1 MENEIVRKTTSLT
14 LIAIM
19 VAGGMTFAIP
29 GVMPSAY
36 AQVDEMSVSAANS
49 MFGNTF
55 VGAQVVE
62 VSVNAPQFRADSAGD
77 KPYEPVVT
85 VDDNTLRMTLSPNGV
100 WYGYFVDT
108 QMAEAAHGSGSM
120 VFGTV
125 EDPDEYMVNVDRHGE
140 AELFNPGADALYAG
154 GGDVVTNSDVPA
166 NNLVIQAFDFTE
178 ATDIDIE
185 LENGSGSEAI
195 TLAFDT
201 VEDFASLV
209 LDRDIY
215 PLEAHVHITITDT
228 WLNIDPTAEDIW
240 VFDTNNDMSYRI
252 SDDLT
257 DGIEEGLGE
266 LIAVP
271 EDSLMCDDNC
281 VFAINTGQQG
291 DRVLFQQDNTDSP
304 DDLEDMFI
312 TVTES
317 NDNTGV
323 FTNTDSDDASNLIT
337 TDDDEMRGKT
347 AVIDYNDNDTDIVIG
362 FDFATI
368 DIQPADDTW
377 NSGEEIPVVIT
388 DQDANKNNMSD
399 EDLLINDPNIDII
412 PTLTTGSPTVLTE
425 AALINDIAAG
435 DMIYDGFA
443 HRVIV
448 TTEVGDTLTVTF
460 EDEIDLPTENTVFNY
475 INYDVSS
482 LPSDVERVLA
492 CDNDLGIDD
501 NVVYTAISH
510 RDVNGCD
517 TITFDLADSVEMGEY
532 PIVVDFMSFG
542 YTDDGV
548 QGSERVADQIIR
560 IEAEETDDGTGVFE
574 GSLEYIMVNQ
584 LNIRDQATFDGV
596 TPNSDAP
603 VFIVIEDLTDED
615 APKVTYLDV
624 GSDGVAT
631 QVSDQEEAPSHSG
644 VVTLDSN
651 RYKVADT
658 VVITL
663 DDADLNVDSGIV
675 EVYTMDDRGFIGANA
690 IRVLDVTFDD
700 EQWRT
705 PSADHTLES
714 LCLDELEAITSD
726 TGLDATK
733 FTLVES
739 SKDSGVFTGSFQIP
753 AEWCRPGQERS
764 ETTTGL
770 DIEVNY
776 QDFRDASGEMIEVGD
791 SAAVGANTGSVSLDR
806 TVYPVPFGEPRDFS
820 NVPDLQTAYNDANT
834 LEQLKA
840 LKSSVDRNNDEI
852 MTPSEFAAS
861 FIADDEV
868 RDLFDSTSGS
878 TLTEISSDLEAQI
891 EDLEDIAP
899 DDSASDLNSEL
910 RRAIS
915 DLDDVQVDGTN
926 PDGKSYFPV
935 HNTAFGAD
943 TGLAYIPNGD
953 LIIHVRVND
962 ADFDVSG
969 AGQDSISGNGDG
981 AVTVFVNRGSDSCII
996 ATAGGES
1003 GMVTSAAGCNGEY
1016 MRYGPIQEI
1025 APDAG
1030 IFEVDIPVRYND
1042 GPTDQKCPQRGE
1054 GCVLQGDIIQVEYAD
1069 PIDSSGDRN
1078 TVTDSATFDLR
1089 NAVLQ
1094 SDKNSYLIGTDM
1106 ILTLI
1111 EPDFDLDNDQA
1122 ETYTLDLIEWD
1133 SDAATVTM
1141 GSRGGSAGAFDPEP
1155 DALRET
1161 GDSTGI
1167 FQTIIEI
1174 PEELEGDRLER
1185 NEVIVLEY
1193 TDWGPAGADYVG
1205 DEDEDITLQVMT
1217 SDFGATIELDQKVY
1231 TWTDKIYIT
1240 IVAPDHNYD
1249 SDLVDEIGNT
1259 DTDPIKISTRGHDLD
1274 EYKLVETGTDTGI
1287 FTGEVILTGFAPHDA
1302 DGDGELYD
1310 ARDITGGS
1318 GPTSGLLET
1327 NNDDGLS
1334 VSFEYSEDTT
1344 IVASALIRWNIGE
1357 VQWLESSYPATGS
1370 GIVRVIDPDMNLNPE
1385 AVDNFDVN
1393 VWSDSDAGGIDLT
1406 VTETNEATG
1415 IFEGTVDFQT
1425 ETESSGHRLRAAEG
1439 DTVTAEYEDRTLP
1452 DPYNTA
1458 DDLDITA
1465 TTLIGTVVP
1474 PLERAPA
1481 TNLRAVDSFGNS
1493 LDTVSVDQQ
1502 VQLMADLM
1510 NGQDR
1515 NQAFAYLVQVQD
1527 ANGVVV
1533 SLAWITGTLTPG
1545 QTFSPAG
1552 SWTPDMAGTYTATA
1566 FVWESLDN
1574 PTALSPPVSTTITVE

>member
-29 GVMPSAY
+29 GVVPSAH
-36 AQVDEMSVSAANS
+36 AQVNEMSVSAVND
-49 MFGNTF
+49 MFGNSF

-62 VSVNAPQFRADSAGD
+62 VSVNAPQFRADNAFED
-77 KPYEPVVT
+77 AYEPVVT
-85 VDDNTLRMTLSPNGV
+85 VDDNPLIMRQAGNGI
-100 WYGYFVDT
+100 WYGYFVEYD
-108 QMAEAAHGSGSM
+108 MAAAVHENGM
-120 VFGTV
+120 DFGMLL
-125 EDPDEYMVNVDRHGE
+125 DDMS
-140 AELFNPGADALYAG
+140 FNNDAAALYG
-154 GGDVVTNSDVPA
+154 NSDNSRNVL
-166 NNLVIQAFDFTE
+166 NNPDLPRSEIVIQAFDFTE
-178 ATDIDIE
+178 GTDIDIE
-185 LENGSGSEAI
+185 LENGSGSEAVSL
-195 TLAFDT
+195 TFDT
-201 VEDFASLV
+201 VEDFAGLM
-209 LDRDIY
+209 LDRGIY
-215 PLEAHVHITITDT
+215 PLNAHVHITITDA
-228 WLNIDPTAEDIW
+228 WLNIDPTAEDEW
-240 VFDTNNDMSYRI
+240 VFNTENDMAYYRLNLDDAVEERAIEPSYMPA
-252 SDDLT
+252 
-257 DGIEEGLGE
+257 
-266 LIAVP
+266 AVP
-271 EDSLMCDDNC
+271 EDDLMCDDNC
-281 VFAINTGQQG
+281 SFTINTMRQG
-291 DRVLFQQDNTDSP
+291 DRVISQQDNADSH
-304 DDLEDMFI
+304 DSVAAILGDMSLTFSE
-312 TVTES
+312 T

-323 FTNTDSDDASNLIT
+323 FTNTDDDDASNLIT
-337 TDDDEMRGKT
+337 TGDDGLRGKT

-362 FDFATI
+362 FDFATV
-368 DIQPADDTW
+368 DMQPADDTW
-377 NSGEEIPVVIT
+377 NSGEEISVIIT
-388 DQDANKNNMSD
+388 DQDANKNNASD
-399 EDLLINDPNIDII
+399 EDLVVSDPNIDII
-412 PTLTTGSPTVLTE
+412 PALTTGSPVVITE
-425 AALINDIAAG
+425 DSEINGMSVG
-435 DMIYDGFA
+435 DMNYDSFSA
-443 HRVIV
+443 RVIV
-448 TTEVGDTLTVTF
+448 DGSVIDGNTLTVTF
-460 EDEIDLPTENTVFNY
+460 EDDLDLSTESTVFNY
-475 INYDVSS
+475 INYDLRS
-482 LPSDVERVLA
+482 LGGADSATACGAVLPAGDLVYER
-492 CDNDLGIDD
+492 
-501 NVVYTAISH
+501 ISAAA
-510 RDVNGCD
+510 VNGCD
-517 TITFDLADSVEMGEY
+517 TVTFVLGDSVTDGMY
-532 PIVVDFMSFG
+532 PMVVDFMSFG

-574 GSLEYIMVNQ
+574 GSLEYVMVNQ
-584 LNIRDQATFDGV
+584 LNIQDPATFDDV
-596 TPNSDAP
+596 DPISDAP

-615 APKVTYLDV
+615 SPRVSYLDV

-644 VVTLDSN
+644 VVTFDSN

-658 VVITL
+658 VTITL
-663 DDADLNVDSGIV
+663 DDADLNVDSGII
-675 EVYTMDDRGFIGANA
+675 EVYTINDEGFIGEGD
-690 IRVLDVTFDD
+690 ITILDVTFDD
-700 EQWRT
+700 RPWSSYEIHDNCL
-705 PSADHTLES
+705 PTLEH
-714 LCLDELEAITSD
+714 ITSD
-726 TGLDATK
+726 IGLDATK

-753 AEWCRPGQERS
+753 SDWCRPGDERP

-806 TVYPVPFGEPRDFS
+806 TVYPVPFGEPRDFVDAS
-820 NVPDLQTAYNDANT
+820 GLAAELRYAERANERLNALEDLLDAVT
-834 LEQLKA
+834 PVIAE
-840 LKSSVDRNNDEI
+840 EI
-852 MTPSEFAAS
+852 VTPSEYAATITDDAMRS
-861 FIADDEV
+861 LFNEVSDDTWRDIESNLNDAIEEADDEV
-868 RDLFDSTSGS
+868 DAMRNTGDIARDL
-878 TLTEISSDLEAQI
+878 A
-891 EDLEDIAP
+891 
-899 DDSASDLNSEL
+899 
-910 RRAIS
+910 RAAG
-915 DLDDVQVDGTN
+915 DLDDLEVDGSN
-926 PDGKSYFPV
+926 PDNQSYFPI
-935 HNTAFGAD
+935 HATGFGAD
-943 TGLAYIPNGD
+943 DGIAYIPNGD
-953 LIIHVRVND
+953 LIIHVRVTD
-962 ADFDVSG
+962 ADYDVSA
-969 AGQDSISGNGDG
+969 AGQDEIAEDGDG
-981 AVTVFVNRGSDSCII
+981 PVTVSIKRGSDTYVLG
-996 ATAGGES
+996 TAGGTDS
-1003 GMVTSAAGCNGEY
+1003 DF
-1016 MRYGPIQEI
+1016 GPIQEV

-1030 IFEVDIPVRYND
+1030 VFEADIAIRYND
-1042 GPTDQKCPQRGE
+1042 GPTDQRCPISGE
-1054 GCVLQGDIIQVEYAD
+1054 GCILQGDIIQVEYED

-1133 SDAATVTM
+1133 SDAATLTM
-1141 GSRGGSAGAFDPEP
+1141 GSRGGQAGAFDPEP
-1155 DALRET
+1155 DAFRET

-1167 FQTIIEI
+1167 FQTIVEI

-1185 NEVIVLEY
+1185 NEVITLEY

-1205 DEDEDITLQVMT
+1205 DEDEDVTLEVMT

-1231 TWTDKIYIT
+1231 TWTDKVYVT

-1259 DTDPIKISTRGHDLD
+1259 DSDPLKISTRGHDLD
-1274 EYKLVETGTDTGI
+1274 QYKLVETGTDTGI
-1287 FTGEVILTGFAPHDA
+1287 FTGEVILTGFSPHDA
-1302 DGDGELYD
+1302 DGDGELDD
-1310 ARDITGGS
+1310 ARDITEGS
-1318 GPTSGLLET
+1318 GPTDGLLET
-1327 NNDDGLS
+1327 TNDDGLS
-1334 VSFEYSEDTT
+1334 VSFEYSEDVT

-1406 VTETNEATG
+1406 VTETNESTG
-1415 IFEGTVDFQT
+1415 IFEGTVAFQT

-1452 DPYNTA
+1452 DPYNTV

-1502 VQLMADLM
+1502 VQLTADLM

-1533 SLAWITGTLTPG
+1533 SLAWITGSLTPG
-1545 QTFSPAG
+1545 QSFSPAG

-1574 PTALSPPVSTTITVE
+1574 PTALSPPVTTTITVE

>member
-19 VAGGMTFAIP
+19 VAGGLTFAIP
-29 GVMPSAY
+29 GTAPAH
-36 AQVDEMSVSAANS
+36 AQTTAMSVSAVSDMFANS
-49 MFGNTF
+49 F

-62 VSVNAPQFRADSAGD
+62 VSINHPDFRAADASERSF
-77 KPYEPVVT
+77 EPVVT
-85 VDDNTLRMTLSPNGV
+85 VDDNPLIMRQAGNGV
-100 WYGYFVDT
+100 WYGYFVDAN
-108 QMAEAAHGSGSM
+108 MAAAAHGNGM
-120 VFGTV
+120 NFGTTTSS
-125 EDPDEYMVNVDRHGE
+125 DPIDN
-140 AELFNPGADALYAG
+140 NDAAQLYYG
-154 GGDVVTNSDVPA
+154 GGNVVTNPDLARDRV
-166 NNLVIQAFDFTE
+166 VIQAFEFAE
-178 ATDIDIE
+178 GTDIDVE
-185 LENGSGSEAI
+185 LENGGGSEAVAL
-195 TLAFDT
+195 TFDT
-201 VEDFASLV
+201 VEDYASLM
-209 LDRDIY
+209 LDRDVY
-215 PLEAHVHITITDT
+215 PLEAHVHMTITDT
-228 WLNIDPTAEDIW
+228 WLNIDPTAEDEW
-240 VFDTNNDMSYRI
+240 VFNVETDEAYYRPSAIWDEEIDTPVP
-252 SDDLT
+252 
-257 DGIEEGLGE
+257 
-266 LIAVP
+266 VP

-281 VFAINTGQQG
+281 AFTINVGQQG
-291 DRVLFQQDNTDSP
+291 DTVLYYAGNEDSH
-304 DDLEDMFI
+304 MMA
-312 TVTES
+312 ES
-317 NDNTGV
+317 LDGLSLTFAETNDNTGV
-323 FTNTDSDDASNLIT
+323 FTNTDDDDASNLIT
-337 TDDDEMRGKT
+337 TSDDDLRGKT

-362 FDFATI
+362 FDFATVNL
-368 DIQPADDTW
+368 QPADETW
-377 NSGEEIPVVIT
+377 NSGEEIALIIT
-388 DQDANKNNMSD
+388 DQDANKNSMSD
-399 EDLLINDPNIDII
+399 EDMLINDPNISII
-412 PTLTTGSPTVLTE
+412 PTLMTGTPTVITDDT
-425 AALINDIAAG
+425 LINGVPVGDS
-435 DMIYDGFA
+435 DMIEYDSFA
-443 HRVIV
+443 HRAIV
-448 TTEVGDTLTVTF
+448 KMAIGDTLTITF
-460 EDEIDLPTENTVFNY
+460 EDDIDLPTESTVFNY

-482 LPSDVERVLA
+482 LGVDVTSVTA
-492 CDNDLGIDD
+492 CDKDVDSDGDAA
-501 NVVYTAISH
+501 YMAINEGS
-510 RDVNGCD
+510 VNGCRD
-517 TITFDLADSVEMGEY
+517 ITFNLEESVGDGEY
-532 PIVVDFMSFG
+532 PIVLDFMSFG
-542 YTDDGV
+542 FTDDGV
-548 QGSERVADQIIR
+548 QGHERVADQIIR

-584 LNIRDQATFDGV
+584 LNIRNQDTFDGV

-603 VFIVIEDLTDED
+603 TFIVIEDLTDED
-615 APKVTYLDV
+615 APKVSYLDV
-624 GSDGVAT
+624 GADGVAT
-631 QVSDQEEAPSHSG
+631 QVSDQQEAPSHSG
-644 VVTLDSN
+644 AVTLDSD

-663 DDADLNVDSGIV
+663 DDADLNVDSGII
-675 EVYTMDDRGFIGANA
+675 EVYSIDPETGFIGED
-690 IRVLDVTFDD
+690 RVVILDVTFDD
-700 EQWRT
+700 RPWSTENTNSICLEDLRT
-705 PSADHTLES
+705 
-714 LCLDELEAITSD
+714 ITGD
-726 TGLDATK
+726 TGLDATR
-733 FTLVES
+733 FTLVETT
-739 SKDSGVFTGSFQIP
+739 KDSGVFTGSFQIP
-753 AEWCRPGQERS
+753 SEWCRPGDERP

-791 SAAVGANTGSVSLDR
+791 SAAVGAHTGSVSLDR
-806 TVYPVPFGEPRDFS
+806 SVYPVPFGEPRDFS
-820 NVPDLQTAYNDANT
+820 DVSELEADFNVADELD
-834 LEQLKA
+834 QLRD
-840 LKSSVDRNNDEI
+840 LKSMVDRYNDEI
-852 MTPSEFAAS
+852 TTPAEFASEHLAG
-861 FIADDEV
+861 DDMDDL
-868 RDLFDSTSGS
+868 RDLFDSASGN
-878 TLTEISSDLEAQI
+878 TLTERSNNLDERIDEVARM
-891 EDLEDIAP
+891 AP
-899 DDSASDLNSEL
+899 DDSISDLMRDL
-910 RRAIS
+910 TRAKS
-915 DLDDVQVDGTN
+915 DLDDLERKGSN
-926 PDGKSYFPV
+926 PDGLSYFPI
-935 HNTAFGAD
+935 HTSGFGAD
-943 TGLAYIPNGD
+943 SGLAYVPNGD
-953 LIIHVRVND
+953 VTIHVRVSD
-962 ADFDVSG
+962 ADYDISG
-969 AGQDSISGNGDG
+969 AGQDTISGNGVG
-981 AVTVFVNRGSDSCII
+981 PVTVFVNRGSDTCVI
-996 ATAGGES
+996 ATAGGDSGIRES
-1003 GMVTSAAGCNGEY
+1003 SAGCNGTHP
-1016 MRYGPIQEI
+1016 MYGPIQEI

-1030 IFEVDIPVRYND
+1030 IFEVDISIRYND
-1042 GPTDQKCPQRGE
+1042 GPEDERCPVRGE
-1054 GCVLQGDIIQVEYAD
+1054 GCILQGDIIQVEYAD

-1141 GSRGGSAGAFDPEP
+1141 GSRGGEAGAFDPEP
-1155 DALRET
+1155 DAFRET

-1167 FQTIIEI
+1167 FQTIVEI
-1174 PEELEGDRLER
+1174 PEALDGDRLER

-1193 TDWGPAGADYVG
+1193 TDWGPAGADFVG
-1205 DEDEDITLQVMT
+1205 DEDEDVTLQVMT

-1231 TWTDKIYIT
+1231 TWTDKVYIT

-1274 EYKLVETGTDTGI
+1274 EYKLVETGVDTGI
-1287 FTGEVILTGFAPHDA
+1287 FTGEVILTGFSPHDA
-1302 DGDGELYD
+1302 DGDGELDD

-1327 NNDDGLS
+1327 GSDDGLS

-1344 IVASALIRWNIGE
+1344 IVASALVRWNIGE

-1406 VTETNEATG
+1406 VTETNESTG
-1415 IFEGTVDFQT
+1415 IFEGTVAFQT

-1452 DPYNTA
+1452 DPYNTV

-1502 VQLMADLM
+1502 VQLTADLM

-1533 SLAWITGTLTPG
+1533 SLAWITGSLTPG
-1545 QTFSPAG
+1545 QSFSPAG

-1574 PTALSPPVSTTITVE
+1574 PTALSPPVTTTITVQ